1 MQAITRSQRM
11 ERMSE
16 YLNCETAR
24 SLELLRQID
33 GTVEALVL
41 LRRQMDAL
49 SEAFNSLLSR
59 FNTNPPAEAIPED
72 VVVPTLEESQDS
84 LRKMHGE
91 LERRKACAKADPDL
105 KTDDGVVDAYE
116 QAMDSVISLNLV
128 IEQTRWALLEHNA
141 DSEGPHEP
149 QLLQSDEEIDSFIR
163 SL

>member
-1 MQAITRSQRM
+1 MHAISRSQRM

-49 SEAFNSLLSR
+49 SEAFGSLLSR
-59 FNTNPPAEAIPED
+59 FNNNPPTGPIPED

-84 LRKMHGE
+84 LRKMHAE
-91 LERRKACAKADPDL
+91 LARRSACAKADTVL
-105 KTDDGVVDAYE
+105 TLDDGVVDAYE
-116 QAMDSVISLNLV
+116 QAIDAVISLNQV

-141 DSEGPHEP
+141 DSEGSHEP
-149 QLLQSDEEIDSFIR
+149 HVLRSDEEIEDFIR
-163 SL
+163 AL